1 MSVQFVYLRH
11 RGNQFTQQKI
21 QAANFVALYLSVN
34 LGTSAK
40 EEGYVFLSYMPPQGN
55 KTLKDY
61 LGNIC
66 KVSSWE
72 MMYAKIMFL
81 QHYLLDFENNKK
93 VQSFTNTAQK
103 KISFLLRISSVN
115 VAKSQETADLVT
127 FTE

>member
-11 RGNQFTQQKI
+11 SGNQYTQQKI
-21 QAANFVALYLSVN
+21 QAANFVALDLSVN

-103 KISFLLRISSVN
+103 K
-115 VAKSQETADLVT
+115 
-127 FTE
+127 